1 MGSQVQPAEPEAVKP
16 PSDPAYQRFC
26 SEMLYSFLDNHTC
39 QEMSETLR
47 SAWAMLSAYEKA
59 QYAQRATP
67 RPSRAPR
74 TDYDAPM
81 WMAYHEHTVLP
92 ALKPGDMRR
101 PLPFGAVVVD
111 NAADG
116 GVAARI
122 PEQWPLRIHPSQFVI
137 ASGRK
142 MLRNAYELGDV
153 SRQTTAKALI
163 DDLIDFLGTELKAQL
178 QSAVDV
184 HLLRATPKANG
195 DVQYAVAPHD
205 ANAVDLDLFNL
216 AANNES
222 SRP

>member
-1 MGSQVQPAEPEAVKP
+1 
-16 PSDPAYQRFC
+16 
-26 SEMLYSFLDNHTC
+26 
-39 QEMSETLR
+39 
-47 SAWAMLSAYEKA
+47 
-59 QYAQRATP
+59 
-67 RPSRAPR
+67 
-74 TDYDAPM
+74 M

-111 NAADG
+111 NAAGG

-122 PEQWPLRIHPSQFVI
+122 PEQWPIRIHPSQFVI

-205 ANAVDLDLFNL
+205 ASALDLASPAL
-216 AANNES
+216 S
-222 SRP
+222 SSHTYFRPVF